1 MDLLR
6 TMVANRQM
14 NGLTSK
20 VEAMS
25 VTEKHHEPV
34 RVGLTQNMTAQYKAP
49 GSRAMRKHIIEEK
62 PGKKTIK
69 EHLEAIINAE
79 CESSSDEE

>member
-20 VEAMS
+20 VESMS
-25 VTEKHHEPV
+25 VADKHEAP

-62 PGKKTIK
+62 PGKKTVK